1 MSNLDNKNKNLLV
14 ENIIV
19 FFLFTIFLVFKSLKT
34 LSKIFTYG
42 IIKKEILTTKSNLG
56 VDIKIK
62 IKQLMNIFLFFL
74 ILGVI
79 FWGYKKI
86 NSKKN
91 KNLKLDK
98 FKNKLKSTQSNIDRI
113 FLRE

>member
-19 FFLFTIFLVFKSLKT
+19 FFLFTVFLVFNSLKT
-34 LSKIFTYG
+34 LAKIFTYG

-62 IKQLMNIFLFFL
+62 IK
-74 ILGVI
+74 
-79 FWGYKKI
+79 
-86 NSKKN
+86 
-91 KNLKLDK
+91 
-98 FKNKLKSTQSNIDRI
+98 
-113 FLRE
+113 